1 MPLLAFCLA
10 LSKNSGMRIR
20 QSARALGRL
29 GGLARARN
37 LALKRRKEIASLG
50 GRAKALSRVAA
61 RRIQANFNYLEAV
74 ERLRRSHGG

>member
-1 MPLLAFCLA
+1 
-10 LSKNSGMRIR
+10 MRIR

-37 LALKRRKEIASLG
+37 LTRNRRKEIASLG

-61 RRIQANFNYLEAV
+61 RRVRDNFSFLEAV